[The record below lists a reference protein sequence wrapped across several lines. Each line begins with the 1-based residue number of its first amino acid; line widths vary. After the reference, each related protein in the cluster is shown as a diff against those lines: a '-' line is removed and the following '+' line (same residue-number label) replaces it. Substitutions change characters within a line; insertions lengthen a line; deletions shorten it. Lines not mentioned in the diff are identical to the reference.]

1 MSNFKSIRASRRS
14 DNGVISRC
22 FVTVLAVVC
31 ALFALTSCKSGA
43 VDGETEYFGV
53 LSGINVI
60 YKDGMFTFENGLLSY
75 LSFETEKIVPVCYK
89 PNCTHDE
96 ESGCPALISG
106 VGTMFVCGDS
116 LYTFE
121 LGYGWDKNR
130 GETVITTTLFASSV
144 SGTDKHKVAEIEG
157 CSVHDGAYVKDGRAY
172 FTASEV
178 EFDESGSSTGYTKEY
193 LYVCDLSDG
202 SVERLLELADGHN
215 AASDIEGCFDGRLV
229 LQHNDCSDTAADY
242 AKRKYS
248 FFDPE
253 TGDITPIDGMVV
265 RAQKDYL
272 ILKKGDT
279 LEISPAGSD
288 KPYVITD
295 QRYVNPEW
303 GGYAVADGR
312 LILSADGIAMDLET
326 KKEYNTFV
334 CTLIARYNGG
344 FMVRTPKREYR
355 YVSDKEFYLGEAD

>member
-1 MSNFKSIRASRRS
+1 MRNFKSKRVSRLSVKGR
-14 DNGVISRC
+14 ISRF

-31 ALFALTSCKSGA
+31 ALLALTSCKS
-43 VDGETEYFGV
+43 E
-53 LSGINVI
+53 GINVM

-121 LGYGWDKNR
+121 HGYSWDKKR

-144 SGTDKHKVAEIEG
+144 SGTDKHKVAEMEG
-157 CSVHDGAYVKDGRAY
+157 CSVHGGAYVKEGRAY

-178 EFDESGSSTGYTKEY
+178 EFDETGSSTGYTKEY
-193 LYVCDLSDG
+193 LYVCELADG

-215 AASDIEGCFDGRLV
+215 AASCIEGCFDGRLV
-229 LQHNDCSDTAADY
+229 LQQNDCSDTVSDY
-242 AKRKYS
+242 NNRKYN
-248 FFDPE
+248 FYDPQ
-253 TGDITPIDGMVV
+253 TGDITPIDGFVI

-272 ILKKGDT
+272 ILKKDDA
-279 LEISPAGSD
+279 LEIYPEGTD
-288 KPYVITD
+288 KPYVIND
-295 QRYVNPEW
+295 QRYVSPEW
-303 GGYAVADGR
+303 GGYAVVDGR
-312 LILSADGIAMDLET
+312 LILSADGIAMDLESE
-326 KKEYNTFV
+326 KEYKTLA

-344 FMVRTPKREYR
+344 FIVRTPKHEYR
-355 YVSDKEFYLGEAD
+355 FVADSEFYSE